1 MLFKNATVF
10 TGDSLLPNAD
20 VLVENGHFTA
30 VGPNLDAPGYEV
42 VDCQGDYLVPGLI
55 DLQVYGGSM
64 EFLNETPTP
73 ETVRHIWGSH
83 ARNGTT
89 TLLPTLHSTH
99 LAEMQQAVRA
109 VGVVRNEMPLNVPGV
124 HLEGPYFNPIKRGAH
139 RANYVRVPAEGEQEA
154 LFGAN
159 ADTIKILTLAPE
171 MLSPEQLTL
180 LYSLVKSAG
189 TLLSLGHSNAT
200 YQQAMAAFGA
210 ANIPNRFGLATHL
223 YNAMR
228 GFESREPGTVGA
240 ILDHPTVMSSIVA
253 DGFHCAPAAIRLAH
267 RVLGPNRLFLISD
280 ALFANPP
287 RADFAL
293 ETFVVHFEPGTG
305 QPGSPLHGRYVNEQ
319 GTLAGTAIT
328 LLDCVRFC
336 VQEVDLSL
344 ADVLR
349 MATVTPATV
358 LGLADQIGHIAPGY
372 RANLVRLNQG
382 FRQKG
387 VWVNG
392 EAIQIQATA

>member
-1 MLFKNATVF
+1 MLFINATVF
-10 TGDSLLPNAD
+10 TGDTFLPNVD
-20 VLVENGHFTA
+20 VLVSNGHITA
-30 VGPNLDAPGYEV
+30 VGPNLDAAGYELI
-42 VDCQGDYLVPGLI
+42 DCQGDYLVPGLI
-55 DLQVYGGSM
+55 DLQVYGGST
-64 EFLNETPTP
+64 EFLNEAPTP
-73 ETVRHIWGSH
+73 ETVRHIWESH

-99 LAEMQQAVRA
+99 LAEMHQAVRA
-109 VGVVRNEMPLNVPGV
+109 VDVVRNEMPLNVPGI
-124 HLEGPYFNPIKRGAH
+124 HLEGPYFNPVKRGAH
-139 RANYVRVPAEGEQEA
+139 RANYVRVPAKGELEA
-154 LFGAN
+154 LFGVN

-171 MLSPEQLTL
+171 MLSSEQLTL
-180 LYSLVKSAG
+180 LYSLAKSAG

-200 YQQAMAAFGA
+200 YQQAMEAFGA
-210 ANIPNRFGLATHL
+210 ADVPDRFGLATHL

-240 ILDHPTVMSSIVA
+240 IFDHSTVMSSLVA

-267 RVLGPNRLFLISD
+267 LVLGPDRLFLISD

-305 QPGSPLHGRYVNEQ
+305 QPGSPVHGRYVNEQ

-336 VQEVDLSL
+336 VQEVGLPL
-344 ADVLR
+344 ADALR

-358 LGLADQIGHIAPGY
+358 LGLADQIGYIAPGY
-372 RANLVRLNQG
+372 VANLVRLNQG
-382 FRQKG
+382 LIQQS

-392 EAIQIQATA
+392 EVVM